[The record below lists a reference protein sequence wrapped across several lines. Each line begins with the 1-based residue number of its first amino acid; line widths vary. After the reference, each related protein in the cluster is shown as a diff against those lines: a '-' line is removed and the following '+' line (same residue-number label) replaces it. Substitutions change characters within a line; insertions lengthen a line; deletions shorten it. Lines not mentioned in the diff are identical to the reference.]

1 MSLFLILETVLSTW
15 WLILPFIVLIFL
27 RHRRLNGTQS
37 KVRKSRRGV
46 DRSLTY
52 PRQYPCGWYRIC
64 DSDEISK
71 QGQVKHAFAF
81 GREMV
86 IFRSDDEDKQV
97 YVLDAFCIHM
107 GANLAVGGRVIPGT
121 NCIQCPFHLWEF
133 NGQDGRCTKI
143 PYIDG
148 KIPEKVKQIIS
159 FNRKVNKSE
168 FCFRRL
174 KCKHIHVLNVMEWL

>member
-1 MSLFLILETVLSTW
+1 MNLFLILETVQSTW
-15 WLILPFIVLIFL
+15 WLILLFIVVLYIYI
-27 RHRRLNGTQS
+27 RGSNGTKL
-37 KVRKSRRGV
+37 KVREARRGV

-71 QGQVKHAFAF
+71 RGQVKHAFAL

-86 IFRSDDEDKQV
+86 IFRSDDEQHQV
-97 YVLDAFCIHM
+97 YVLNAFCIHM
-107 GANLAVGGRVIPGT
+107 GSNLAVGGRVIPGT

-148 KIPEKVKQIIS
+148 KIPEKVNEMIGNELFI
-159 FNRKVNKSE
+159 
-168 FCFRRL
+168 CFFFHRL